1 MRVRLLYLLS
11 LTRTKAT
18 AVPQYS
24 AAEVPRYYTT
34 HKETKARQFF
44 CELSSSYEENI
55 GERNKREKEKEA
67 WKKRKK
73 RANGMGEDAG
83 SR

>member
-1 MRVRLLYLLS
+1 MRVRLLYLHS

-34 HKETKARQFF
+34 HKKMKASQFS

-55 GERNKREKEKEA
+55 GKRNERE
-67 WKKRKK
+67 KRKK
-73 RANGMGEDAG
+73 LERKERNELTGWAEDAE
-83 SR
+83 SH

>member
-34 HKETKARQFF
+34 HKEKKASQFS

-55 GERNKREKEKEA
+55 GERNEREKEKEA
-67 WKKRKK
+67 
-73 RANGMGEDAG
+73 
-83 SR
+83 